1 MQYKMG
7 LGNGNSKSR
16 DMGSNFNYQF
26 RSLQVLG
33 EILNSLAS
41 SGGSSGSSS
50 GGATETT
57 LSQVLTTLNN
67 LYSEQRLDFE
77 TRSVK
82 DSSGNIYLMRI
93 SWDDSADSYTI
104 DYIDGS
110 GSVVTPTAPIQ
121 IYNTDGILTSI
132 LTELQKLTIPETVS
146 FTEDST
152 PSNAGTIAG
161 GTYKK
166 VSIQFYGK
174 GGLFEGVAV
183 EDCKVISI
191 KSKGLITNSLS
202 YTVPNTAS
210 AIDGTT
216 RVTILTNI

>member
-1 MQYKMG
+1 MG
-7 LGNGNSKSR
+7 LGNGNPKSGDR
-16 DMGSNFNYQF
+16 GSNFNYEF
-26 RSLQVLG
+26 RTLQVLG
-33 EILNSLAS
+33 EILNSLSS
-41 SGGSSGSSS
+41 SGGSS

-82 DSSGNIYLMRI
+82 DSLGNIYLMRI
-93 SWDDSADSYTI
+93 SWDDSANSYAI

-132 LTELQKLTIPETVS
+132 LTELQKLTSPNTVS
-146 FTEDST
+146 FIEDAT
-152 PSNAGTIAG
+152 PSNAGTITG
-161 GTYKK
+161 GTYKNI
-166 VSIQFYGK
+166 SIQFYGN

-183 EDCKVISI
+183 EDGKVISM
-191 KSKGLITNSLS
+191 KNKGLITNNLS

-216 RVTILTNI
+216 RVTILTNV